1 MSANSIPNP
10 PPLGWPWNPRSDDP
24 EERGAVTSTR
34 QPCGC
39 YERVDGEAVLCEE
52 HLGELNASPSW
63 QRGNW
68 MQTYTGRRFYPLDSR
83 PEDVDV
89 VDVAHALSMQCRY
102 NGHVRLFM
110 SVAEHCVLVSR
121 LVPSEHALW
130 GLLHDATEAYV
141 GDMVRPLKLHMPE
154 YRAVEDRVGGLRLYI
169 DVPDDLA
176 ADEMPVWAKGD
187 VEKIREHANRI
198 IARAEG
204 WCAGRDHEVRAA
216 RAATPTGDPQF
227 EHGARA
233 AAESMRLYFCDEDE
247 RPIFD
252 GLTDSMLDEFEKG
265 AVADAVRDEQLRVER
280 LGERRPLVVTS
291 AYRVLPTGYGSSE
304 LVDKQHFELAVEW
317 RCTDEDTGADRWAVV
332 HAGACLSAD
341 GTWEHE
347 PRPSSRDEEFL
358 RRFRFSLDDAL
369 RLAAAAVDG
378 VKVNGG
384 TLAQWAE
391 RTAAG
396 S

>member
-1 MSANSIPNP
+1 MSTMTAYTRP
-10 PPLGWPWNPRSDDP
+10 PVEEPQGHRSAPGFVKSRWENNQHYVDQFVSHPWGPAIRDAAESLHELCPRINISQIK
-24 EERGAVTSTR
+24 EK
-34 QPCGC
+34 
-39 YERVDGEAVLCEE
+39 
-52 HLGELNASPSW
+52 
-63 QRGNW
+63 
-68 MQTYTGRRFYPLDSR
+68 F
-83 PEDVDV
+83 
-89 VDVAHALSMQCRY
+89 
-102 NGHVRLFM
+102 
-110 SVAEHCVLVSR
+110 
-121 LVPSEHALW
+121 
-130 GLLHDATEAYV
+130 
-141 GDMVRPLKLHMPE
+141 
-154 YRAVEDRVGGLRLYI
+154 GGLRFYI

-176 ADEMPVWAKGD
+176 ADEMPVWAKGN
-187 VEKIREHANRI
+187 VEKVREHANRI

-204 WCAGRDHEVRAA
+204 WCAGRDHEA
-216 RAATPTGDPQF
+216 RAAQAAKPTADPQF

-233 AAESMRLYFCDEDE
+233 AAGSMRLYFCDEDE

-265 AVADAVRDEQLRVER
+265 AVADAVRDEQLRVEH
-280 LGERRPLVVTS
+280 LGERRPQVVPS

-317 RCTDEDTGADRWAVV
+317 RGSDEDTGADRWAVV
-332 HAGACLSAD
+332 HADACLSAD